1 MPTTTEKESPEV
13 STASSRPG
21 PRPQRSTRP
30 KSRWWVWL
38 LVLGVLAGGAY
49 WLAHRMKTAETRT
62 AQKAPAAPPAVPVV
76 AEQARSGDLPMYL
89 DALGS
94 VTAFNTVT
102 VKSRVDGQLSKVAF
116 QEGQFVHQGDLIA
129 LIDPRPF
136 QVQVAQAEG
145 QLARDL
151 ALKNN
156 AVVDLERYKYLLAQ
170 GLIPKQQYDTQA
182 AAIGQYDGT
191 IKADQALIDSATLQL
206 SYTRI
211 TAPISG
217 RMGLRLVDEGN
228 MVHAGDTNGLAV
240 ITQIQPIAVLFTI
253 PEDNLRSVLKR
264 LRAGERLPVEAYD
277 RSGQNKIADGRL
289 LTVDN
294 QIDQTTGTSKL
305 KAVFENQGSL
315 LFPNQFV
322 NVRLLV
328 ETKKNQVIVPAVT
341 IQRGPKG
348 TFVYVVKADQ
358 TVEPRPVKVGA
369 TEGNDS
375 LIEDGLQAGETVVT
389 DGVDKLRAGI
399 KVQVAAPRQ
408 PK

>member
-13 STASSRPG
+13 STAPKSG
-21 PRPQRSTRP
+21 PRQLRSTRP

-38 LVLGVLAGGAY
+38 LVLGVVAGGAY
-49 WLAHRMKTAETRT
+49 WLAQRMKNAETRT
-62 AQKAPAAPPAVPVV
+62 AQKAPATPPAVPVV

-102 VKSRVDGQLSKVAF
+102 IKSRVDGQLSKVAF

-182 AAIGQYDGT
+182 ATIGQYDGT
-191 IKADQALIDSATLQL
+191 IKADQAQIDNAKLQL

-228 MVHAGDTNGLAV
+228 MIHAGDTNGLAV
-240 ITQIQPIAVLFTI
+240 ITQIQPIAVLLTI
-253 PEDNLRSVLKR
+253 PEDNLRPVLKR

-305 KAVFENQGSL
+305 KAVFENQGNL

-358 TVEPRPVKVGA
+358 TVEPRPVTVGT
-369 TEGNDS
+369 TEGNDA
-375 LIEDGLQAGETVVT
+375 LIADGLQAGETVVT

-399 KVQVAAPRQ
+399 KVQVTAPRQ

>member
-1 MPTTTEKESPEV
+1 
-13 STASSRPG
+13 
-21 PRPQRSTRP
+21 
-30 KSRWWVWL
+30 
-38 LVLGVLAGGAY
+38 
-49 WLAHRMKTAETRT
+49 
-62 AQKAPAAPPAVPVV
+62 
-76 AEQARSGDLPMYL
+76 
-89 DALGS
+89 
-94 VTAFNTVT
+94 
-102 VKSRVDGQLSKVAF
+102 
-116 QEGQFVHQGDLIA
+116 
-129 LIDPRPF
+129 
-136 QVQVAQAEG
+136 
-145 QLARDL
+145 
-151 ALKNN
+151 LKNN

-182 AAIGQYDGT
+182 ATIGQYDGT
-191 IKADQALIDSATLQL
+191 IKADQAQIDNAKLQL

-228 MVHAGDTNGLAV
+228 MIHAGDTNGLAV

-253 PEDNLRSVLKR
+253 PEDNLRPVLKR

-305 KAVFENQGSL
+305 KAVFENQGNL

-358 TVEPRPVKVGA
+358 TVEPRPVTVGT
-369 TEGNDS
+369 TEGNDA
-375 LIEDGLQAGETVVT
+375 LIADGLQAGETVVT

-399 KVQVAAPRQ
+399 KVQVTAPRQ

>member
-1 MPTTTEKESPEV
+1 MPITTEKESPQV
-13 STASSRPG
+13 STPPKPG
-21 PRPQRSTRP
+21 PRQQISPRR

-38 LVLGVLAGGAY
+38 LVLGVIAGGAY
-49 WLAHRMKTAETRT
+49 WLANRMKTAETRT
-62 AQKAPAAPPAVPVV
+62 AQRAPATPPAVPVV

-116 QEGQFVHQGDLIA
+116 QEGQFVRQGDLLA

-182 AAIGQYDGT
+182 ATIGQYDGT
-191 IKADQALIDSATLQL
+191 IKADQAQIDSAKLQL
-206 SYTRI
+206 SFTRI
-211 TAPISG
+211 LAPISG

-228 MVHAGDTNGLAV
+228 MIHAGDTNGLAV

-253 PEDNLRSVLKR
+253 PEDNLRPVLKR

-305 KAVFENQGSL
+305 KSVFENQGNL

-328 ETKKNQVIVPAVT
+328 ETKKNQVLVPAVT

-348 TFVYVVKADQ
+348 TFVYVVKSDQ
-358 TVEPRPVKVGA
+358 TVEPRPVTVGA
-369 TEGNDS
+369 TEGNDA
-375 LIEDGLQAGETVVT
+375 LIADGLKAGETVVT

-399 KVQVAAPRQ
+399 KVQVTASRQ